1 MQDRPAAVELVK
13 SVAQLLQDTVLPQ
26 STGRTAFEVRVAINA
41 LELVARQLTHA
52 EDFDAAELQRLEAL
66 LGTAGTLIDLNCDLA
81 ARIAQG
87 TIDPAD
93 PALVDHLWRTTMEK
107 LAVDQ
112 PAYAAYRDELQRT
125 TKG

>member
-41 LELVARQLTHA
+41 LDLVARQLTHA
-52 EDFDAAELQRLEAL
+52 DDFDAAELHRLEAL
-66 LGTAGTLIDLNCDLA
+66 LGQEGTLVDLNRDLA
-81 ARIAQG
+81 ARIAAG
-87 TIDPAD
+87 AIDPAD
-93 PALVDHLWRTTMEK
+93 PALIDHLWRTTMEK